1 MKFFNRKEEVMDFQ
15 LTQEGKRQLAKGALK
30 PTYYEFY
37 DDDIMYDVGGSSHWE
52 LQNSSENRIKA
63 TPRHKTQYLFHG
75 VQTEFQK
82 HLNQEK
88 DNFMARDENWNP
100 MKAPLGTADFSSNY
114 APAWKVNFLSGRNYN
129 IAAVYT
135 SSAGISEKI
144 PQINCKVEYIIDTG
158 DKIELE
164 EDFGPLP
171 TGDNFESDDLHIF
184 DDDTFLSLEPED
196 KAGFVLEILEENTIF
211 DKENFDIEVFL
222 VEHTGSTNKREILI
236 PLNFSLQE
244 NMELLPQQEEEEL
257 NSEKV
262 EYFIDVKG
270 EGEMDPELLEEL
282 ESLAKFKS
290 RFDAFEKADYTKVGV
305 DNNYTDQAPPP
316 KDIKEPC

>member
-1 MKFFNRKEEVMDFQ
+1 MKFFNRKEEVVEFQ

-30 PTYYEFY
+30 PTYYDFY
-37 DDDIMYDVGGSSHWE
+37 DGDIMYDVDGSSLSE
-52 LQNSSENRIKA
+52 LQNSSEDRIKA

-114 APAWKVNFLSGRNYN
+114 APAWDIKFLAGKNYN
-129 IAAVYT
+129 ISTVYT
-135 SSAGISEKI
+135 SSAGVSEPI
-144 PQINCKVEYIIDTG
+144 PQINCEIKYELDVG
-158 DKIELE
+158 DEKELE
-164 EDFGPLP
+164 KDFGPLP
-171 TGDNFESDDLHIF
+171 QGKNFESDDLYIF
-184 DDDTFLSLEPED
+184 DDGSFLTMQPKD
-196 KAGFVLEILEENTIF
+196 DFVLEILEENTIF
-211 DKENFDIEVFL
+211 DKENFDVEVFM
-222 VEHTGSTNKREILI
+222 VEHTGSTNKKEILI

-244 NMELLPQQEEEEL
+244 NMELLPQQEDEEL

-262 EYFIDVKG
+262 EYFINVKG
-270 EGEMDPELLEEL
+270 EGEMNPELLEEL

-305 DNNYTDQAPPP
+305 DDNYTDQPPP

>member
-15 LTQEGKRQLAKGALK
+15 LTQEGKRQLAGGTLK

-37 DDDIMYDVGGSSHWE
+37 DDDITYDVDGSSPWE
-52 LQNSSENRIKA
+52 AQNSSEDRIKT
-63 TPRHKTQYLFHG
+63 TPRFKTQYLFHG
-75 VQTEFQK
+75 VNTEFQK
-82 HLNQEK
+82 HLNQDK

-100 MKAPLGTADFSSNY
+100 LKSPLGMADFSSNY
-114 APAWKVNFLSGRNYN
+114 APAWEINFLAGRNYN
-129 IAAVYT
+129 IATAYT
-135 SSAGISEKI
+135 SSADMYEKI
-144 PQINCKVEYIIDTG
+144 PQINCELEYFIKTG
-158 DKIELE
+158 DKKALE
-164 EDFGPLP
+164 EEFGILP
-171 TGDNFESDDLHIF
+171 TGENFESDDLHIF
-184 DDDTFLSLEPED
+184 DDGTFFTVQPENN
-196 KAGFVLEILEENTIF
+196 FILEILEENTIF

-222 VEHTGSTNKREILI
+222 VEHTGSTNKQEMLI

-244 NMELLPQQEEEEL
+244 NMELFPQQEDEDL

-270 EGEMDPELLEEL
+270 ESEMDPELIEEL

-290 RFDAFEKADYTKVGV
+290 RFDTFEKADYTKVGV
-305 DNNYTDQAPPP
+305 DDNYTDQPPP